1 MILSKKL
8 DTMESIMKSQT
19 NKEDSKM
26 TSSIGLYFVIFIL
39 AMIPMVFLGAGKDT
53 THQRA
58 ERKQRQKEVLL
69 DWTDKNILHGE
80 ELHGTP
86 EKEIRPSVPAKAQIV
101 RLPREAAGNPAA

>member
-1 MILSKKL
+1 
-8 DTMESIMKSQT
+8 
-19 NKEDSKM
+19 M
-26 TSSIGLYFVIFIL
+26 TTSVGLYFVIFIL
-39 AMIPMVFLGAGKDT
+39 AMIPLVFLGAGQDT
-53 THQRA
+53 TRQRTV
-58 ERKQRQKEVLL
+58 RKQCRKDVLL